1 MKITTRL
8 SRGGVKAFLISL
20 FFLFTSSFIFA
31 QNVKPYVVDLSK
43 MPVVNDDKTAT
54 FDKVTKTVTVTAND
68 KLQYGGNKGIY
79 LWLNNLDISSYNIAR
94 VKYKVIG
101 DYGFHFTLNYDDNT
115 LDWNNDKTTY
125 CPSYLNE
132 MLIPLKSNQRRLHGI
147 AVTGTWN
154 VPYEQ
159 FVIES
164 ITLEKVANPQKT
176 DVCACDEPPVIDIS
190 TNETIDKNLNAWD
203 FVKKLGAGFQY
214 MVFVS
219 YPNEQEFGTDIF
231 SLAAFSKPTKEQIH
245 FIKEKGFKTIR
256 FQTNPGHG
264 HILDK
269 DYTVSPRYIK
279 AIKQVVDWCIEEDMN
294 VILCGPFAEHTQV
307 EWYKKKI
314 EAGNV
319 HYAGYYVNEK
329 YKEESERFIKA
340 VWKQYAEAFNNSYD
354 EHLIFE
360 TFNEPFD
367 VFDEHGFDP
376 KGDCAT
382 CKKDYAIL
390 NEYNQLIVDTIR
402 STGGNNASR
411 FIMINGIGS
420 RWSTITDKNFK
431 LPKDKTKNKLIPT
444 YHHYPMGGSAA
455 SDYPFDYYTNG
466 IKDSI
471 AESFAALDK
480 AYFSKH
486 IPVYLGETGQS
497 RHTPVLER
505 IKMINDIMTEVSKP
519 NRSCAALL
527 HVDGDLTGA
536 DASGWFSGYYDS
548 WKLKWYDEELVD
560 TFIYGA
566 QGKEYPLSSDFI
578 KKNEIKIESIV
589 GKNLLKKPV
598 ERTGKVNWDNN
609 YMIKSG
615 SFYRSTP
622 IKYKIEF
629 EIEKTGADPFLNFAY
644 TDFKGNWHDGYN
656 TPLLKSMRVKG
667 GVMDGIIKVQADTV
681 VLEIN
686 EKLANE
692 LVNGEAVYLNGQ
704 NIIIKSMKVIE

>member
-1 MKITTRL
+1 MI
-8 SRGGVKAFLISL
+8 
-20 FFLFTSSFIFA
+20 
-31 QNVKPYVVDLSK
+31 
-43 MPVVNDDKTAT
+43 
-54 FDKVTKTVTVTAND
+54 
-68 KLQYGGNKGIY
+68 
-79 LWLNNLDISSYNIAR
+79 
-94 VKYKVIG
+94 
-101 DYGFHFTLNYDDNT
+101 
-115 LDWNNDKTTY
+115 
-125 CPSYLNE
+125 
-132 MLIPLKSNQRRLHGI
+132 IPLKANQKKLKGI
-147 AVTGTWN
+147 SIGGTWN

-164 ITLEKVANPQKT
+164 ITFEKVANPQKT
-176 DVCACDEPPVIDIS
+176 DVDACDEPSVID
-190 TNETIDKNLNAWD
+190 TAKTATIDQNLNAWD

-219 YPNEQEFGTDIF
+219 CPNELEFGTDIF

-294 VILCGPFAEHTQV
+294 VILCGPFAEHTKL

-329 YKEESERFIKA
+329 YKKESERFIKA
-340 VWKQYAEAFNNSYD
+340 VWKQYSEAFNNSYD

-420 RWSTITDKNFK
+420 RWYTITDKNFK
-431 LPKDKTKNKLIPT
+431 LPKDKAKNKLIPT
-444 YHHYPMGGSAA
+444 YHHYPMGGE
-455 SDYPFDYYTNG
+455 PTVDYYTDG
-466 IKDSI
+466 VKAQIKE
-471 AESFAALDK
+471 AFAALDK

-505 IKMINDIMTEVSKP
+505 INMINDIMTEVSKP
-519 NRSCAALL
+519 NRSCAALF
-527 HVDGDLTGA
+527 HNDADFTGA
-536 DASGWFSGYYDS
+536 TGWFSGYYDC
-548 WKLKWYDEELVD
+548 WNLKWYDEELVD

-566 QGKEYPLSSDFI
+566 QGKEYPLSADFI
-578 KKNEIKIESIV
+578 KKNEVKIESIV
-589 GKNLLKKPV
+589 GKNLLPEPV
-598 ERTGKVNWDNN
+598 EIKNWEV
-609 YMIKSG
+609 YRIKAET
-615 SFYRSTP
+615 FYRSTP
-622 IKYKIEF
+622 ARYKIEF
-629 EIEKTGADPFLNFAY
+629 LIEKKGSDPRFELAY
-644 TDFKGNWHDGYN
+644 SDMNGNWHNAPN
-656 TPLLKSMRVKG
+656 TPLLKNMRVKG
-667 GVMDGIIKVQADTV
+667 GVMDGTIKVQAKKIILSID
-681 VLEIN
+681 ED
-686 EKLANE
+686 LAKE
-692 LVNGEAVYLNGQ
+692 LVSSEAVFLNGQ
-704 NIIIKSMKVIE
+704 NIIIKSMTVVE